1 MKKIRLIVMFIV
13 AVFMMIGCSAM
24 DQEPY
29 VDEPYI
35 YGNMYYDYETM
46 TFNTPH
52 EADLLYNIGDVKEDF
67 IILHLQMNQIA
78 LSDEQVQNYEILLDK
93 LITLSDLINESMGRL
108 FNYSSTQIKSS
119 LEDHLIEVTLNDIV
133 TFNEIKQLIDSY
145 QEQSSRPSIRKVDY
159 LSSILD
165 ISLTTDDLE
174 HLDFLQ
180 EEYLELYINRENID
194 IKTMSFE
201 DLLSA
206 FESLGKTYSESQIT
220 SLNLAYDTLTLVLN
234 RHEEG

>member
-1 MKKIRLIVMFIV
+1 MKKIRLIVMLII

-35 YGNMYYDYETM
+35 YGNMYYDYVTM
-46 TFNTPH
+46 KFNTPH
-52 EADLLYNIGDVKEDF
+52 EADLLYDIGDVKEDF

-165 ISLTTDDLE
+165 ISLTTEDLE

>member
-1 MKKIRLIVMFIV
+1 
-13 AVFMMIGCSAM
+13 
-24 DQEPY
+24 
-29 VDEPYI
+29 
-35 YGNMYYDYETM
+35 
-46 TFNTPH
+46 
-52 EADLLYNIGDVKEDF
+52 
-67 IILHLQMNQIA
+67 
-78 LSDEQVQNYEILLDK
+78 
-93 LITLSDLINESMGRL
+93 MGRL

-165 ISLTTDDLE
+165 ISLTTEDLE

-194 IKTMSFE
+194 IKAMSFE

>member
-35 YGNMYYDYETM
+35 YGNMYYDYVTM
-46 TFNTPH
+46 KFNTPH
-52 EADLLYNIGDVKEDF
+52 EADLLYDIGDVKEDF

-165 ISLTTDDLE
+165 MSLTTEDLE